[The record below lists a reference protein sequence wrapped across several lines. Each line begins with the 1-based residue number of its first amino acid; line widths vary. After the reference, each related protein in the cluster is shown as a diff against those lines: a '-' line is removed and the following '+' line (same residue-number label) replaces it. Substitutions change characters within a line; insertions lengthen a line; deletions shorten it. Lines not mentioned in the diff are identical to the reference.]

1 MQLENYSNC
10 EFISVS
16 AQAFSII
23 YVHSEMD
30 ESRRM
35 FVYGQHSTSYLY
47 RAGVN
52 TRKSAE
58 CRSKVNHI
66 LTFDPAIGGAD
77 SGIYSC

>member
-35 FVYGQHSTSYLY
+35 FVYGQHTTSYLY

-58 CRSKVNHI
+58 KQVKSQPY
-66 LTFDPAIGGAD
+66 FDFWPAIGGAD